1 MNQSR
6 LLIIDDEEDMRAL
19 VHMYLKSSGFEVYQA
34 ANGEEALEILSAM
47 SIDLI
52 VADVMMPVL
61 DGFTLCLNIRQ
72 SSNVPIVF
80 LTARGE
86 EWDRVYG
93 LKIGADDYIVK
104 PFSPSELIA
113 RIDAVLRRVNRES
126 AADKTVQLY
135 GQIEINERGRTVKVC
150 GKSLAL
156 TLKEFE
162 LLLFLCRHRGQALSR
177 EQLLEHVWGIDY
189 EGSVRTVDTHIKT
202 LRIKLGNVGEFIQTM
217 WGIGYKLEV

>member
-1 MNQSR
+1 MNQTR
-6 LLIIDDEEDMRAL
+6 LLIIDDEDDMRAL
-19 VHMYLKSSGFEVYQA
+19 VQMYLKNSGFEVYQA
-34 ANGEEALEILSAM
+34 TNGEEALKVLSVVP
-47 SIDLI
+47 IDLI

-113 RIDAVLRRVNRES
+113 RIDAVLRRVHRES
-126 AADKTVQLY
+126 AADKPVQQY
-135 GQIEINERGRTVKVC
+135 GQIEINERGRTVTVC
-150 GKSLAL
+150 GEPLSL

-202 LRIKLGNVGEFIQTM
+202 LRIKLGSVGEFIRTM

>member
-6 LLIIDDEEDMRAL
+6 LLIIDDEEDMRTL

-47 SIDLI
+47 PIDLI

-86 EWDRVYG
+86 EWDCVYG

-135 GQIEINERGRTVKVC
+135 GKIEINERGRTVKVC
-150 GKSLAL
+150 GEPLAL

-202 LRIKLGNVGEFIQTM
+202 LRIKLGSVGEFIRTM

>member
-47 SIDLI
+47 PIDLI
-52 VADVMMPVL
+52 VADVMMPIL

-150 GKSLAL
+150 GESLAL

-202 LRIKLGNVGEFIQTM
+202 LRIKLGNMGEFIQTM

>member
-47 SIDLI
+47 PIDLI
-52 VADVMMPVL
+52 VADVMMPIL

-150 GKSLAL
+150 GESLAL

>member
-150 GKSLAL
+150 GESLAL

>member
-150 GKSLAL
+150 GKPLAL

>member
-34 ANGEEALEILSAM
+34 ANGEEALDILSAM
-47 SIDLI
+47 PIDLI
-52 VADVMMPVL
+52 VADVMMPIL

-150 GKSLAL
+150 GESLAL

>member
-1 MNQSR
+1 MNQTR
-6 LLIIDDEEDMRAL
+6 LLIIDDEDDMRAL
-19 VHMYLKSSGFEVYQA
+19 VQMYLKNSGFEVHQA
-34 ANGEEALEILSAM
+34 ANGEEALEVLSAM
-47 SIDLI
+47 PIDLI

-113 RIDAVLRRVNRES
+113 RIDAVLRRVHRES
-126 AADKTVQLY
+126 AEDKTVQQY

-150 GKSLAL
+150 GEPLSL

>member
-34 ANGEEALEILSAM
+34 ANGEEALDILSAM
-47 SIDLI
+47 PIDLI
-52 VADVMMPVL
+52 VADVMMPIL

-150 GKSLAL
+150 GESLAL

-177 EQLLEHVWGIDY
+177 EQLLEHVWGINY

-202 LRIKLGNVGEFIQTM
+202 LRIKLGNVGDFIQTM

>member
-1 MNQSR
+1 MNQNR
-6 LLIIDDEEDMRAL
+6 LLIIDDEDDMRAL
-19 VHMYLKSSGFEVYQA
+19 VQMYLKNSGFEVHQA

-47 SIDLI
+47 PIDLI

-61 DGFTLCLNIRQ
+61 DGFTFCLNIRQ
-72 SSNVPIVF
+72 SSNVPLVF

-113 RIDAVLRRVNRES
+113 RIDAVLRRVHRES
-126 AADKTVQLY
+126 AADKTVQQY

-150 GKSLAL
+150 GEPLSL

>member
-1 MNQSR
+1 MNQTR
-6 LLIIDDEEDMRAL
+6 LLIIDDEDDMRAL
-19 VHMYLKSSGFEVYQA
+19 VQMYLKNSGFEVHQA
-34 ANGEEALEILSAM
+34 ANGEEALEVLSAM
-47 SIDLI
+47 PIDLI

-113 RIDAVLRRVNRES
+113 RIDAVLRRVHRES
-126 AADKTVQLY
+126 AEDKTVQQY

-150 GKSLAL
+150 GEPLSL

-162 LLLFLCRHRGQALSR
+162 LLLFLCRHRGQVLSR

>member
-34 ANGEEALEILSAM
+34 ANGEEALEILSAIP
-47 SIDLI
+47 IDLI
-52 VADVMMPVL
+52 VADVMMPIL

>member
-19 VHMYLKSSGFEVYQA
+19 VHMYLKSSGFEVYHA
-34 ANGEEALEILSAM
+34 ANGEEALDILSAM
-47 SIDLI
+47 PIDLI
-52 VADVMMPVL
+52 VADVMMPIL

-150 GKSLAL
+150 GESLAL

>member
-47 SIDLI
+47 PIDLI
-52 VADVMMPVL
+52 VADVMMPIL

-150 GKSLAL
+150 GKPLAL

>member
-126 AADKTVQLY
+126 AADKMVQLY

-150 GKSLAL
+150 GESLAL

>member
-6 LLIIDDEEDMRAL
+6 LLIIDDEEDMRTL
-19 VHMYLKSSGFEVYQA
+19 VNMYLKSSGFEVYQA

-47 SIDLI
+47 PIDLI

-86 EWDRVYG
+86 EWDCVYG

-150 GKSLAL
+150 GEPLAL

-202 LRIKLGNVGEFIQTM
+202 LRIKLGSVGEFIRTM

>member
-1 MNQSR
+1 
-6 LLIIDDEEDMRAL
+6 
-19 VHMYLKSSGFEVYQA
+19 
-34 ANGEEALEILSAM
+34 
-47 SIDLI
+47 
-52 VADVMMPVL
+52 
-61 DGFTLCLNIRQ
+61 
-72 SSNVPIVF
+72 
-80 LTARGE
+80 
-86 EWDRVYG
+86 
-93 LKIGADDYIVK
+93 YIVK

-150 GKSLAL
+150 GESLAL

>member
-19 VHMYLKSSGFEVYQA
+19 VHMYLKGSGFEVYQA

>member
-150 GKSLAL
+150 GEPLAL

-177 EQLLEHVWGIDY
+177 EQLLQHVWGIDY

>member
-19 VHMYLKSSGFEVYQA
+19 VHMYLKSSGFEVFQA

-47 SIDLI
+47 PIDLI

-150 GKSLAL
+150 GKPLAL

>member
-1 MNQSR
+1 MNQTR
-6 LLIIDDEEDMRAL
+6 LLIIDDEDDMRAL
-19 VHMYLKSSGFEVYQA
+19 VQMYLKNSGFEVHQA
-34 ANGEEALEILSAM
+34 ANGEEALEVLSAM
-47 SIDLI
+47 PIDLI

-113 RIDAVLRRVNRES
+113 RIDAVLRRVHRES
-126 AADKTVQLY
+126 AEDKTVQQY

-150 GKSLAL
+150 GEPLSL

-189 EGSVRTVDTHIKT
+189 EGSVRT
-202 LRIKLGNVGEFIQTM
+202 
-217 WGIGYKLEV
+217 

>member
-52 VADVMMPVL
+52 VADVMMPIL

-150 GKSLAL
+150 GKPLAL

>member
-34 ANGEEALEILSAM
+34 ANGEEALDILSAM
-47 SIDLI
+47 PIDLI
-52 VADVMMPVL
+52 VADVMMPIL

-150 GKSLAL
+150 GESLAL

-202 LRIKLGNVGEFIQTM
+202 LRIKLGNVGDFIQTM